1 VDGLR
6 AGLNNQAGNVRR
18 VELQVDRDGI
28 NYQSGHNRTVN
39 MTGYGLVSALR
50 VSDAEIGG
58 EYPDFVLRLA
68 MGQLPQN
75 TSEARVRDT
84 KFTDGI
90 MATRYGNFTTP
101 GEVGDGF
108 AKALRDSK
116 CTVVSVP
123 LYKVGESTGIE
134 VVASNARTGFD
145 LVGPNLNAS
154 NAVAAAMWN
163 CVLPIF
169 SGMFVGS
176 SNQVGNNPGSD
187 DNNIQYLL
195 GGVAGAVFL
204 VAAGYAVYKQCAKKE
219 MPQENKNAQENKNEH
234 PIDDLYG
241 DEHVAQVPAFGGVQD
256 NKGAAAFST
265 PAGSREQSEVKEEEV
280 LPNSVHAD
288 DNVGAADNEEPFIV

>member
-6 AGLNNQAGNVRR
+6 AAGLNNQAGNVRR

-50 VSDAEIGG
+50 ISDAEIGG
-58 EYPDFVLRLA
+58 EYPDYVLRLA

-116 CTVVSVP
+116 CAIVSVP
-123 LYKVGESTGIE
+123 LYKVGESTGME

-176 SNQVGNNPGSD
+176 SDQAGNKPGSE

-204 VAAGYAVYKQCAKKE
+204 AAAGYAVYRQFSKKE
-219 MPQENKNAQENKNEH
+219 TPPNPPNIEEPIDPPNDDYGDHTPEESVSEIGQDNKNAANIPANAERRPENKGNVEQ
-234 PIDDLYG
+234 
-241 DEHVAQVPAFGGVQD
+241 EVVPNGVPD
-256 NKGAAAFST
+256 
-265 PAGSREQSEVKEEEV
+265 
-280 LPNSVHAD
+280 D
-288 DNVGAADNEEPFIV
+288 DNVGAAANEEPLIF